1 MTWTGKTFNVGAL
14 LPAIDLNNLQA
25 DISAAM
31 AGDIGAP
38 RSVEESVNEIT
49 AGSSYRHASDVTEI
63 ITANTSYIT
72 TGLKIIVPRSGSYQ
86 VSFEMKRGGA
96 GGVAYAKIY
105 RNASTGYTGDAA
117 LGTEQTSVSTSYA
130 TKTETLSLNAGDVIT
145 LYAHDDA
152 IAISSD
158 VKNFRIES
166 AVKLFG

>member
-1 MTWTGKTFNVGAL
+1 MTWTGKVFNVGAVL
-14 LPAIDLNNLQA
+14 TAADQNNLQG
-25 DISAAM
+25 DITAAM
-31 AGDIGAP
+31 SGDINAP

-63 ITANTSYIT
+63 ITINTSYVP

-86 VSFEMKRGGA
+86 VSFELKRPGA

-117 LGTEQTSVSTSYA
+117 LGTEQTSTIVSYA

-145 LYAHDDA
+145 LYAHDDV
-152 IAISSD
+152 IAASSD

>member
-1 MTWTGKTFNVGAL
+1 
-14 LPAIDLNNLQA
+14 
-25 DISAAM
+25 
-31 AGDIGAP
+31 
-38 RSVEESVNEIT
+38 
-49 AGSSYRHASDVTEI
+49 
-63 ITANTSYIT
+63 
-72 TGLKIIVPRSGSYQ
+72 
-86 VSFEMKRGGA
+86 
-96 GGVAYAKIY
+96 VAYSKKY
-105 RNASTGYTGDAA
+105 RNESTGYTGDAA